1 MSKKQITIEMNTQD
15 FELYQRLLNIYNATH
30 NINMSIETYMTL
42 VLCRILAPEHNN
54 IFQTILK

>member
-1 MSKKQITIEMNTQD
+1 MSKEKITIEINTQD
-15 FELYQRLLNIYNATH
+15 LELYKRLLNIYNAQH
-30 NINMSIETYMTL
+30 NINMTLETYITL